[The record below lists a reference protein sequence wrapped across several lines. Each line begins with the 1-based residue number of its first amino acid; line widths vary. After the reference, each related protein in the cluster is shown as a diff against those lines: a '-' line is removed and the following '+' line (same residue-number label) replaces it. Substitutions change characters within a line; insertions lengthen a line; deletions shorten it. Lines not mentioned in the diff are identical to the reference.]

1 MIWLLALALLVTAVT
16 VWYVARPLARA
27 TVVDDREQRQQL
39 QQLRDRLLAQLDELD
54 VEEGDKNMDAA
65 VLGDERA
72 RLEAELAAA
81 LRELE
86 TLTSGKEGK
95 KKKKPV
101 KESRRVWV
109 VALVVLGIALP
120 LSAGGLYLLS
130 QRPVL
135 AYLANPA
142 AANNAGMP
150 PQVMEMVARLEQR
163 LAEQPDDAAGW
174 RRLGRAYGVLGRP
187 EAAGAAYARA
197 YRLTPDDPELLAEFA
212 GFLYNEDP
220 QNTGGQVFGLY
231 SRLHQLVPE
240 NRDALW
246 FLGFA
251 AHQQGD
257 YRKALGYWDTLLKG
271 LPADSQEG
279 EHLRQ
284 IVEKT
289 REKVGKK

>member
-1 MIWLLALALLVTAVT
+1 MIWLLALALLITTAT

-27 TVVDDREQRQQL
+27 AVVDNREQRQQL

-86 TLTSGKEGK
+86 TLIPAKEGK
-95 KKKKPV
+95 KKKPTV
-101 KESRRVWV
+101 KESRRIWV
-109 VALVVLGIALP
+109 VALVVLGIILP

-142 AANNAGMP
+142 AANAGMP

-174 RRLGRAYGVLGRP
+174 HRLGRAYAVLGRP

-284 IVEKT
+284 IVDGT
-289 REKVGKK
+289 RAKLGKK

>member
-1 MIWLLALALLVTAVT
+1 MIWLLILALLITIAT

-27 TVVDDREQRQQL
+27 AVVDDREQRQQL

-72 RLEAELAAA
+72 RLEAELAAT

-86 TLTSGKEGK
+86 KLGSGKGGK
-95 KKKKPV
+95 KKKTA
-101 KESRRVWV
+101 KESRRAWV
-109 VALVVLGIALP
+109 VTLIVLGIALP
-120 LSAGGLYLLS
+120 LLAGGLYWLI

-135 AYLANPA
+135 AYLNNPA
-142 AANNAGMP
+142 AAGASMP

-163 LAEQPDDAAGW
+163 LVEQPDDAAGW

-231 SRLHQLVPE
+231 SRLHQLNPE

>member
-1 MIWLLALALLVTAVT
+1 MIWLLILALLITIAT

-27 TVVDDREQRQQL
+27 AVVDDREQRQQL

-72 RLEAELAAA
+72 RLEAELAAT
-81 LRELE
+81 LRGLE
-86 TLTSGKEGK
+86 KPGAGQGGRK
-95 KKKKPV
+95 KKTA
-101 KESRRVWV
+101 KESRRAWV
-109 VALVVLGIALP
+109 VTLIVLGIALP
-120 LSAGGLYLLS
+120 LLAGGLYWLI

-135 AYLANPA
+135 AYLNNPA
-142 AANNAGMP
+142 AAGASMP

-163 LAEQPDDAAGW
+163 LVEQPDDAAGW
-174 RRLGRAYGVLGRP
+174 RRLGRACGVLGRP

-231 SRLHQLVPE
+231 SRLHQLNPE

>member
-1 MIWLLALALLVTAVT
+1 MIWLLILALLITIAT

-27 TVVDDREQRQQL
+27 AVVDDREQRQQL

-72 RLEAELAAA
+72 RLEAELAAT

-86 TLTSGKEGK
+86 KLGSGKGGK
-95 KKKKPV
+95 KKKTA
-101 KESRRVWV
+101 KESRRAWV
-109 VALVVLGIALP
+109 VTLIVLGIALP
-120 LSAGGLYLLS
+120 LLAGGLYWLI

-135 AYLANPA
+135 AYLNNPA
-142 AANNAGMP
+142 AAGAGMP

-163 LAEQPDDAAGW
+163 LVEQPDDAAGW

-231 SRLHQLVPE
+231 SRLHQLNPE

-289 REKVGKK
+289 RAKVGKK

>member
-1 MIWLLALALLVTAVT
+1 MIWLLVLALLITAAT

-27 TVVDDREQRQQL
+27 AVVDDREKRQQL
-39 QQLRDRLLAQLDELD
+39 QQLRDRLLVQLDELD

-72 RLEAELAAA
+72 RLEAGLAAA

-86 TLTSGKEGK
+86 TLIPGKEGK
-95 KKKKPV
+95 KKKPTV
-101 KESRRVWV
+101 KESRHIWV

-142 AANNAGMP
+142 AANAGMP

-174 RRLGRAYGVLGRP
+174 RRLGRAYAVLGRP

-251 AHQQGD
+251 AHQQED

-284 IVEKT
+284 IVDTT
-289 REKVGKK
+289 RTKLGKK